1 MVCAGH
7 TNFSDSPLFAPGPLR
22 KLQGAGDIDCVT
34 FIDQVTRLSLCA
46 LEIFLRRRTSSG
58 NAVKTPAPGDLGS
71 VVLGEDLAVAFPE
84 ARVKRVCAG
93 GVMPSPRTKRS
104 STVP

>member
-1 MVCAGH
+1 MERH
-7 TNFSDSPLFAPGPLR
+7 TQKHGRPQQQNFGALR
-22 KLQGAGDIDCVT
+22 PRS
-34 FIDQVTRLSLCA
+34 QVTRLALCA

-58 NAVKTPAPGDLGS
+58 DAVKTPAPSDLAS

-93 GVMPSPRTKRS
+93 GVLPSPHIKRS
-104 STVP
+104 NTMP